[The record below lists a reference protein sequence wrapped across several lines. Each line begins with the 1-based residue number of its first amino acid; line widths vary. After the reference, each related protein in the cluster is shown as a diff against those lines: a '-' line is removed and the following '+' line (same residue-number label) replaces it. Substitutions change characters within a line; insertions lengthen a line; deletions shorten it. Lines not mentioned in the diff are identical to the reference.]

1 MMKRVV
7 MVAVIVLIVAAAG
20 WEFWRMRHRAE
31 VAAGPAAT
39 VAGAEWLDLLHSRN
53 PRDVEKATQQ
63 VTSLGAAALPVIQ
76 ATLRD
81 PQAEAERLKASLKAV
96 GILGQTAAPA
106 IDEVAAV
113 LDEPGLTAEAAIA
126 LSYMGPTALDPLEE
140 ALDDDDP
147 VVRREALRSI
157 GKLKERAP
165 LEGRMV
171 LPVLVECM
179 TDPDPGVR
187 AVAATYLGIIHEG
200 ASDAI
205 PALIAGLND
214 ADPEVRRASAAAIG
228 SFGDAAAPA
237 LPALK
242 KAASDQHDDVAQ
254 EAGQAIVKL
263 QK

>member
-1 MMKRVV
+1 MMKR
-7 MVAVIVLIVAAAG
+7 IVLAALIVVIAAAAG
-20 WEFWRMRHRAE
+20 WQFWRMRQGTDV
-31 VAAGPAAT
+31 VARPASS
-39 VAGAEWLDLLHSRN
+39 VAGAEWLDMLHSRN

-63 VTSLGAAALPVIQ
+63 VTSLGADALPVIQ

-106 IDEVAAV
+106 VDEVAAV
-113 LDEPGLTAEAAIA
+113 LDEPGLTAEASIA
-126 LSYMGPTALDPLEE
+126 LGYMGPSALDPLEE

-165 LEGRMV
+165 LEGRLV

-200 ASDAI
+200 PTDAI
-205 PALIAGLND
+205 PALIAGLKD

-228 SFGDAAAPA
+228 SFGDDAAPA

-242 KAASDQHDDVAQ
+242 KAASDQHDDVAR